1 MGPRRQI
8 GRCDPERGS
17 KVDGGAAAE
26 AVAAARKP
34 VVMAM
39 LMRRRLPVVVGMLLG
54 AGLVVSPVQMQRGMG
69 VAGDESDRQQQDQ
82 AAQEQGPLHGT
93 GTQLRRF
100 WILPKSGIAQGRCK
114 VNLAPSPRQ
123 SPRAAVSVASDGK
136 SHAWDNQPLQ

>member
-39 LMRRRLPVVVGMLLG
+39 LMERGLSVMVGMLLG
-54 AGLVVSPVQMQRGMG
+54 AGLVVSTVHMKRSMG
-69 VAGDESDRQQQDQ
+69 VATDESDRQQ
-82 AAQEQGPLHGT
+82 
-93 GTQLRRF
+93 
-100 WILPKSGIAQGRCK
+100 
-114 VNLAPSPRQ
+114 
-123 SPRAAVSVASDGK
+123 
-136 SHAWDNQPLQ
+136 